1 LQLQF
6 DKTELSSLQQVKW
19 EVQNQEQTQEVRLE
33 DTLPDIGRV
42 LGAWGQVL
50 LRGKE
55 WHSGR
60 VHISGG
66 VMVWVLYAPEDG
78 DGVRKIASWIPFQ
91 MKWEIPQTEHDG
103 TMQVCCLLRGVDAR
117 SISARK
123 IMVRTNVG
131 VQLQAM
137 VPATATVYTPQQLP
151 QDVQILRNTYPLCL
165 PKEMGEKPFYIDETF
180 PLPADCPSIEN
191 VVCYSLRPVLQ
202 DKNVMADKVVFRGT
216 AFAHLMYLDSQG
228 QIRCWDG
235 EFPFSQYAELD
246 NTYAQEVQAVIVPA
260 VTSLEL
266 DTEENGQLHLKAG
279 LTGQY
284 TVYERHLVEVA
295 EDAYSTQREVTLQ
308 TDTLQ
313 LPVVLEMQSQ
323 SVYAQ
328 MQPQSEETVI
338 DAVFYPEHIRPI
350 RTEQGVE
357 LEMNGQFQTLS
368 CDAAGELNG
377 GVTKWSDSIQLP
389 AADNTAV
396 LASVTLRSAPHAGA
410 GNTLRAELQA
420 DAYTMAQ
427 QGISMVTGLE
437 IGEAAAKK
445 EERPSLILR
454 PAGEDSLWQIAKAT
468 GSTVEAI
475 EKANALTQPPE
486 PDRFLLIPV
495 L

>member
-1 LQLQF
+1 MQLQF

-78 DGVRKIASWIPFQ
+78 GDVQKIASWIPFQ

-123 IMVRTNVG
+123 VMVRTNVG

-137 VPATATVYTPQQLP
+137 VPSAATVYTPQQLP
-151 QDVQILRNTYPLCL
+151 EDVQILKNTYPLCL

-180 PLPADCPSIEN
+180 SLPADCPSVEN

-216 AFAHLMYLDSQG
+216 AFAHLMFLDSQG
-228 QIRCWDG
+228 QIHSWDG

-246 NTYAQEVQAVIVPA
+246 NTYAQEAQAVIVPA

-266 DTEENGQLHLKAG
+266 DREESGQLHLKAG

-295 EDAYSTQREVTLQ
+295 EDAYSTEREVTLQ
-308 TDTLQ
+308 TDMLQ

-328 MQPQSEETVI
+328 MQTQPEETVV
-338 DAVFYPEHIRPI
+338 DAVFYPEHIRPV
-350 RTEQGVE
+350 RAEQGVE
-357 LEMNGQFQTLS
+357 LEMNGQFQILS
-368 CDAAGELNG
+368 YDTEGQLNG
-377 GVTKWSDSIQLP
+377 SVTKWSDIIPLP
-389 AADNTAV
+389 TAENATV
-396 LASVTLRSAPHAGA
+396 QTAVTLRTAPQTGA
-410 GNTLRAELQA
+410 GNGLRAELQA
-420 DAYTMAQ
+420 DICTLAQ

-437 IGEAAAKK
+437 IADAPAKK
-445 EERPSLILR
+445 AERPSLILR
-454 PAGEDSLWQIAKAT
+454 PAGEDSLWQIAKAN